1 MLIIILLMSLMLSI
15 NTVTVGQSTK
25 VGIIDT
31 AYVNKNIV
39 LQTWI
44 KEDLQSLVDY
54 LEDSVLLPQRKE
66 IEDFYQDV
74 LEQSDRCDWGDP
86 FLLIDLERQL
96 QEWQITF
103 NSLLRACDTTLIN
116 YEKKLLKIKEDKL
129 KQAINALVDEN
140 ELEYIVYSE
149 GLLFS
154 NIEVDKYHFS
164 VQISIRLNNNLN
176 YDEWEQMS
184 TVLKDELIQNLHS
197 KGHFLSV
204 KTRLSDIYTYA
215 LLTKMFFVL
224 CHFYNSPR

>member
-74 LEQSDRCDWGDP
+74 LEQSDRCDWG
-86 FLLIDLERQL
+86 I
-96 QEWQITF
+96 
-103 NSLLRACDTTLIN
+103 
-116 YEKKLLKIKEDKL
+116 
-129 KQAINALVDEN
+129 
-140 ELEYIVYSE
+140 
-149 GLLFS
+149 LFS
-154 NIEVDKYHFS
+154 
-164 VQISIRLNNNLN
+164 
-176 YDEWEQMS
+176 
-184 TVLKDELIQNLHS
+184 
-197 KGHFLSV
+197 
-204 KTRLSDIYTYA
+204 
-215 LLTKMFFVL
+215 
-224 CHFYNSPR
+224 